1 MSTTPISI
9 LVADDHLVVRMGL
22 LAVLQFDKSVK
33 VVATADDGRQAVE
46 RFQQYRPDVV
56 LMDIRMRGLDGI
68 EATRQIRA
76 ETPTARVLMLTT
88 YDTDEDVRR
97 AFEVGA
103 SGYLLKTAE
112 QAELI
117 KAIQAVYRG
126 EQWIPASLTKRIN
139 ESTVNSTLSHRQM
152 EVLELLAKGLS
163 NKEIA
168 RVLGFT
174 TDGTK
179 AHLKAVFTK
188 LGVSDRLEAVVT
200 AIQRGLIRVE

>member
-22 LAVLQFDKSVK
+22 LAVLQFDKRVK
-33 VVATADDGRQAVE
+33 VVATAGDGRQAVE
-46 RFQQYRPDVV
+46 RFQQHRPDVV
-56 LMDIRMRGLDGI
+56 LMDIRMPGLDGI

-76 ETPTARVLMLTT
+76 ETPTAHVLMLTT
-88 YDTDEDVRR
+88 YDTDEEVRR
-97 AFEVGA
+97 AFEAGA
-103 SGYLLKTAE
+103 SGYLLKTTE
-112 QAELI
+112 QAELVE
-117 KAIQAVYRG
+117 AIQAVYRG
-126 EQWIPASLTKRIN
+126 EQWVPAPLTKRIN

-168 RVLGFT
+168 CVLGFT
-174 TDGTK
+174 ADGTK

>member
-56 LMDIRMRGLDGI
+56 LMDIRMPGLDGI

-112 QAELI
+112 HAELI

-139 ESTVNSTLSHRQM
+139 ESTVNSTLSRRQM

-179 AHLKAVFTK
+179 EHLKAVFTK

-200 AIQRGLIRVE
+200 AIHRGLIRVE